1 MATGPP
7 WPPGQLT
14 DGELTRRRQE
24 LTESITLLP
33 PSSARVPALR
43 AELDQVEAE
52 WQAPYRRSHRGE
64 LDRQPAADQ
73 EITP

>member
-7 WPPGQLT
+7 WLPGHLT
-14 DGELTRRRQE
+14 AGERTRRRQE
-24 LTESITLLP
+24 LTEGITLLP

-52 WQAPYRRSHRGE
+52 WQAPYRRSHRGG
-64 LDRQPAADQ
+64 LGQLSAADQ

>member
-1 MATGPP
+1 MAAGPP
-7 WPPGQLT
+7 WPPGQPT

-24 LTESITLLP
+24 LTEKITLLP

-43 AELDQVEAE
+43 AQLDHVKAE
-52 WQAPYRRSHRGE
+52 WQAPYRRIHRGE
-64 LDRQPAADQ
+64 LGQQSAGDQ